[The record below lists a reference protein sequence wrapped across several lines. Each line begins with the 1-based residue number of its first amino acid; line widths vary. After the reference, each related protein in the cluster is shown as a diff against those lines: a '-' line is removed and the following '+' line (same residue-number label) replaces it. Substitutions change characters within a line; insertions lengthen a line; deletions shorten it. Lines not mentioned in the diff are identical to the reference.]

1 MMNKKAYS
9 YLGLCT
15 TILLLSGCVTA
26 GAGSNVAVQTTVEK
40 TNRSVQTIEKDV
52 ATLTRT
58 TADISA
64 RLNATEQKL
73 LAIQTLTEDN
83 QHGIAQLQTSLDT
96 LTRFIYQQG
105 NMTPPTGPV
114 VTPPTA
120 AIVNPGDSLVSMPPT
135 GINPPPPTTGTLSP
149 GPSVS
154 TTPPTGVT
162 PDMSVDIDQ
171 HYRVAQDYYSKGDF
185 GNALKEFYAHTI
197 QYPNSIHFAN
207 AIYWRAHCYFKME
220 NFHNAVKGYEKL
232 RTNHP
237 TSEKVP
243 FSIYNEAVAYSRLQQ
258 PEKAKALFQQL
269 IREYPNDATTERARA
284 GLRQLQGI
292 AQ

>member
-1 MMNKKAYS
+1 MKNKKAYT
-9 YLGLCT
+9 YLGMGT

-26 GAGSNVAVQTTVEK
+26 GAGSSVAVQTTVEQ
-40 TNRSVQTIEKDV
+40 TNRSVQNIEKDV
-52 ATLTRT
+52 AMLTRT

-73 LAIQTLTEDN
+73 LTIQTLTEDN
-83 QHGIAQLQTSLDT
+83 QAGIAQLQTSVDT
-96 LTRFIYQQG
+96 LTRFLYQQG
-105 NMTPPTGPV
+105 NMTPPTGPM
-114 VTPPTA
+114 VTPPPGVS
-120 AIVNPGDSLVSMPPT
+120 VNPGDPLITPPV
-135 GINPPPPTTGTLSP
+135 TGTNPGVP

-154 TTPPTGVT
+154 TTPAPGVT
-162 PDMSVDIDQ
+162 PDMSVGIDQ
-171 HYRVAQDYYSKGDF
+171 HYRVAQDFYSKGEF
-185 GNALKEFYAHTI
+185 AAALKQFDAHTI
-197 QYPNSIHFAN
+197 QYPNSTHMAN

-220 NFHNAVKGYEKL
+220 DFPNAVKGYEEL

-258 PEKAKALFQQL
+258 PEKAKGLFQQL
-269 IREYPNDATTERARA
+269 IREYPNDAATERARA